1 MPIIADL
8 KIKLFAD
15 SAEQNAMLVRY
26 HDPLIKGFTTNPML
40 IRKANIGNYQY
51 FALEILKIIKDK
63 PVSFAVFADEF
74 EEMEQ
79 QAYQIAAWGKN
90 AVVKIPVTNARGEF
104 SGKLIKK
111 LAHDNIY
118 LNITAILTLQQ
129 VKAVAACLS
138 KATPAILSIF
148 AGRIADTGNDP
159 MPVMQ
164 QALKLL
170 EKLPNAELLWASPRE
185 LLNIIQADDIGC
197 HIITLTDPLLNKLF
211 LLEKNLEEYALETV
225 QMLNNDALAIN
236 FNALPI
242 ADTMSIAG

>member
-1 MPIIADL
+1 MIDEL

-15 SAEQNAMLVRY
+15 SAEQNEMLRRY
-26 HDPLIKGFTTNPML
+26 HDPLIKGFTTNPVL
-40 IRKANIGNYQY
+40 IRKANISNYPH
-51 FALEILKIIKDK
+51 FAVEILKIIKDK

-90 AVVKIPVTNARGEF
+90 VIVKIPIMNARGEF

-111 LAHDNIY
+111 LAHDGLY

-129 VKAVAACLS
+129 VKAAASCLS

-159 MPVMQ
+159 VPVMQ

-185 LLNIIQADDIGC
+185 LLNIVQADDIGC
-197 HIITLTDPLLNKLF
+197 HIITLTDPLLSKLF
-211 LLEKNLEEYALETV
+211 LLGKNLQEYALETV
-225 QMLNNDALAIN
+225 QMLNNDALAVN
-236 FNALPI
+236 FNAI
-242 ADTMSIAG
+242 ADAMSIAG